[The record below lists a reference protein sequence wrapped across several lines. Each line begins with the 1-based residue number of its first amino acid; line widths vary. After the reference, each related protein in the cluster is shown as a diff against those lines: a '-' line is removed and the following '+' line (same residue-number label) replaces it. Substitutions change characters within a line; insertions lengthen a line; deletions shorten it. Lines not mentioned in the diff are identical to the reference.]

1 MACFLSEGIHIFFK
15 HGFCTSIGIKQKVG
29 FYLGKIKEDGNVV
42 ECYFADEKPEFILI
56 GTFETFENK
65 KKLYFD

>member
-1 MACFLSEGIHIFFK
+1 MN
-15 HGFCTSIGIKQKVG
+15 QKVR
-29 FYLGKIKEDGNVV
+29 FYSGKIKEDGNVE

-65 KKLYFD
+65 KICILIKK